1 MSSRS
6 GYACLI
12 QGCNVFLIIL
22 GLAAVGLAGS
32 QFSQVGLDNYRDID
46 LRILNWVHILTGF
59 VGIHSVAKNHG
70 SIVVKT
76 LYAVSLVVSISTS
89 IFYGFTTYRIVQT
102 YNDLLRLKDTQG
114 FQAEYGHVAD
124 NYVGKIVISSVMIGV
139 GFVTALTALVAVTV
153 LERLVVVSNSGWL
166 TLTKEQ
172 SHAMRYSKLHLSSMA
187 VVKLCLGV
195 GAVGLAAFLEYL
207 HELDGGTE
215 NYIKIALDHIAAM
228 FVVCSAVIDLY
239 AIFGRQ
245 QRILNLKVSI
255 AMSIIAAVW
264 CLKSVD
270 NGMVPFY
277 RNDLRFWR
285 AMDTV
290 PSASVSTQSSPKYI
304 IVIVHGVLL
313 GVFCLLFALCSITA
327 VLAGSCI
334 HGDYVSMNQ
343 KIDRGLVI
351 QTRCLGFL
359 HIVWSCCL
367 IALVLLGLVKLPWNG
382 FFLGGDLLW
391 QAVLYFMT
399 GVLGSSYYNTM
410 TTTRFVMNIC
420 SFSIALE
427 KTCATAN
434 LIYQSAGFPTF
445 VNGDPDVFIGQIVL
459 HSCQAGVLGLETIT
473 ALVSAVVYG
482 RAIRKQ
488 TSLTTSHSNV
498 VHIIFSSGT
507 LFYGVCMT
515 GCYIVLELFYWRDQ
529 NAVPLDV
536 PFFRLS
542 NGPLA
547 FVTFIVQ
554 LVALMSTRF
563 LLAVTLLQTIVASLA
578 LFVISSAMTNTFY
591 LQRLLSMEDLL
602 RATHTDNG
610 FLVVAQILAGSATI
624 ACALATLCGTISA
637 LRSSYL
643 LHHRTASA
651 ESTMTTPL
659 DGAYG
664 TVRTTIP
671 VSGMSNRTAVQP
683 MEEQTVYW
691 SADENPYF
699 YHSSRRFYN
708 QPYMID
714 SGFYGYSGGAQFSPG
729 HEQQP
734 LPHQHYQSQQH
745 HQNQQPQQQQQQ
757 HSTGTQTRVSHV
769 FREHNPTAT
778 IDR

>member
-6 GYACLI
+6 GYNCLI
-12 QGCNVFLIIL
+12 QGCNVFLVIL

-32 QFSQVGLDNYRDID
+32 QFSIIGLDNYRDID
-46 LRILNWVHILTGF
+46 LRILNWVHILTGC
-59 VGIHSVAKNHG
+59 VGIYSVWRNHG
-70 SIVVKT
+70 SIVTKT
-76 LYAVSLVVSISTS
+76 LYAVSLVVSIATA

-114 FQAEYGHVAD
+114 FEQEYGQVAE
-124 NYVGKIVISSVMIGV
+124 NYVGKIVISSVMIGI

-153 LERLVVVSNSGWL
+153 LERLVVVSNAGWL
-166 TLTKEQ
+166 TLSKGQ
-172 SHAMRYSKLHLSSMA
+172 NHAIRYSKLHLTSMA

-195 GAVGLAAFLEYL
+195 GTVGLAAFLEYN
-207 HELDGGTE
+207 HELEGGME

-228 FVVCSAVIDLY
+228 FVVCSAVVDLY
-239 AIFGRQ
+239 AIFGKE

-255 AMSIIAAVW
+255 ALSVVAAVW

-277 RNDLRFWR
+277 RTDLRHYY
-285 AMDTV
+285 ALESV
-290 PSASVSTQSSPKYI
+290 PTASTASSPKYI

-313 GVFCLLFALCSITA
+313 GVFCLLFGLCAITA

-334 HGDYVSMNQ
+334 YGDYVSMNQ

-359 HIVWSCCL
+359 HIIWSCCL

-382 FFLGGDLLW
+382 FYLGGDLLW
-391 QAVLYFMT
+391 QAMLYFMT

-420 SFSIALE
+420 SFSVALE

-434 LIYQSAGFPTF
+434 LIYQSSAFPTF

-459 HSCQAGVLGLETIT
+459 HSCQAAILGLECVT
-473 ALVSAVVYG
+473 ALVCACVYG
-482 RAIRKQ
+482 RAITKQ
-488 TSLTTSHSNV
+488 PSMTTSGSNL

-507 LFYGVCMT
+507 LFYGVVMT
-515 GCYIVLELFYWRDQ
+515 GCYVVLELFYWRDQ

-536 PFFRLS
+536 PFFRLG

-547 FVTFIVQ
+547 VVTFILQACSV
-554 LVALMSTRF
+554 VSTRL
-563 LLAVTLLQTIVASLA
+563 LLATTILQTIVASLA
-578 LFVISSAMTNTFY
+578 FFVISSTMTNTFY
-591 LQRLLSMEDLL
+591 LQKLLGMDDVL
-602 RATHTDNG
+602 RATQTDQG
-610 FLVVAQILAGSATI
+610 FVIVALILAASATI
-624 ACALATLCGTISA
+624 ACALATFCGTVCA

-643 LHHRTASA
+643 LHHRTSSID
-651 ESTMTTPL
+651 STMTTPI
-659 DGAYG
+659 DEPYG

-671 VSGMSNRTAVQP
+671 VSALSNRTAVQP

-699 YHSSRRFYN
+699 YHSSRRFFN

-714 SGFYGYSGGAQFSPG
+714 SGF
-729 HEQQP
+729 
-734 LPHQHYQSQQH
+734 
-745 HQNQQPQQQQQQ
+745 
-757 HSTGTQTRVSHV
+757 
-769 FREHNPTAT
+769 FRFR
-778 IDR
+778 IDNFLLL